1 MTKQISNSATAPVV
15 LILAA
20 LALAFLGGPL
30 GVAVAYVIGFI
41 GVVLLGVRLV
51 GLLFASEE

>member
-30 GVAVAYVIGFI
+30 GKV
-41 GVVLLGVRLV
+41 
-51 GLLFASEE
+51 